1 MLLEAGWRHILAS
14 PLLLH
19 IAIGERLLGVHSDVG
34 HVARGHVALGHPR
47 PALLRRQVGARG
59 LFGGVD
65 GISVV
70 HAVIPSRRLGGV
82 QAGLAVMS
90 VEAHGCGGVQA

>member
-1 MLLEAGWRHILAS
+1 MLLEAGWRHVLAS

-19 IAIGERLLGVHSDVG
+19 IAVGQRLLGVHSDVG
-34 HVARGHVALGHPR
+34 HVARRHVALGHPR
-47 PALLRRQVGARG
+47 PALLGRQVGARG

-70 HAVIPSRRLGGV
+70 HAVIPSRGLGGV
-82 QAGLAVMS
+82 QAGLEMMS
-90 VEAHGCGGVQA
+90 VKARG